1 MLASSTHL
9 LSCSSGR
16 RQGPVANHDEIV
28 KGLREFMF
36 TARIPV
42 DDREPRGILPDL
54 SRPGEIMQ
62 GGPDILCAID
72 GLSVPPTMFDVS
84 VVNPCT
90 PSAMETNRPG
100 GYKPAM
106 SLARR
111 SRRKQTT
118 YQEPC
123 RVAGYSFEPLSLT
136 TSGVLDGKVKEVLR
150 VISNRVEGNLPPL
163 NAPFT
168 TPSFYSYARETLSLI
183 ITNGAMSHAVRGA
196 QRIRGGTPMRTHL
209 NPFRNDDVTSRLGG
223 QQASGHSSQGGT
235 TPQEFLGPL
244 GDAAEERMDSLHAQ
258 RPISLDTS
266 HITPRQ
272 DTLRPSTALRLPP
285 LRDSVRTSRPLGEDQ
300 VLIRRGPPG
309 VVSLTQGLQQQT
321 PVVDLV
327 RCPEPVYPRGIYATH
342 VVPRSRL
349 EPCLV
354 CVDQGCPNDGCSET
368 NCPAAMWT
376 TTVCGHGF
384 HLQCLCIAIRN
395 QPEPLCPYCRRNLS
409 VPGRVHGFGLLER
422 RVQASMIAGV
432 PSAPFSWD
440 EYQDCGFIPIRN
452 VLPGAVCAIC
462 LCPSRYDLA
471 DDPSRTGQEIAVG
484 CGHVL
489 HLSCLRDYVRE
500 AVEAINVYDSPHYTN
515 TGRRAHMPLP
525 CPQCRTDFRGT
536 LMGAISRISASPPPI
551 PEVQD
556 PGRCLVPELPGGVLV
571 SYDRARTTEPCSIC
585 ISVGCPA
592 EGCSGSC
599 PAVRWA
605 VTICGHEFHLGCLA
619 GAIQARVRP
628 SPPDLGNPRCP
639 ICRHDLLLMVAQG
652 GDVT

>member
-1 MLASSTHL
+1 
-9 LSCSSGR
+9 
-16 RQGPVANHDEIV
+16 
-28 KGLREFMF
+28 
-36 TARIPV
+36 
-42 DDREPRGILPDL
+42 
-54 SRPGEIMQ
+54 
-62 GGPDILCAID
+62 
-72 GLSVPPTMFDVS
+72 
-84 VVNPCT
+84 
-90 PSAMETNRPG
+90 
-100 GYKPAM
+100 
-106 SLARR
+106 
-111 SRRKQTT
+111 
-118 YQEPC
+118 
-123 RVAGYSFEPLSLT
+123 
-136 TSGVLDGKVKEVLR
+136 
-150 VISNRVEGNLPPL
+150 
-163 NAPFT
+163 
-168 TPSFYSYARETLSLI
+168 
-183 ITNGAMSHAVRGA
+183 
-196 QRIRGGTPMRTHL
+196 
-209 NPFRNDDVTSRLGG
+209 
-223 QQASGHSSQGGT
+223 
-235 TPQEFLGPL
+235 
-244 GDAAEERMDSLHAQ
+244 
-258 RPISLDTS
+258 
-266 HITPRQ
+266 
-272 DTLRPSTALRLPP
+272 
-285 LRDSVRTSRPLGEDQ
+285 
-300 VLIRRGPPG
+300 
-309 VVSLTQGLQQQT
+309 
-321 PVVDLV
+321 
-327 RCPEPVYPRGIYATH
+327 
-342 VVPRSRL
+342 
-349 EPCLV
+349 
-354 CVDQGCPNDGCSET
+354 
-368 NCPAAMWT
+368 
-376 TTVCGHGF
+376 
-384 HLQCLCIAIRN
+384 
-395 QPEPLCPYCRRNLS
+395 
-409 VPGRVHGFGLLER
+409 
-422 RVQASMIAGV
+422 MIAGV